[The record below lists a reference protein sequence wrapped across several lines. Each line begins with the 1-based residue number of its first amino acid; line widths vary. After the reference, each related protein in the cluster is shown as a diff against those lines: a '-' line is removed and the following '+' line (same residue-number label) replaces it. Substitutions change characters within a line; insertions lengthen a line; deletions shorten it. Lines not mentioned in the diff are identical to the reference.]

1 MFSAAD
7 WQHVIKIKS
16 NAQLNEP
23 PSLLS
28 LYSCLKSDYR
38 AFSFLR
44 RLEHRG
50 WGSKLYWKQRTNFRA
65 GLWWKMCSW
74 TLKFSNCCVETS
86 ACRLPVHWKYLS
98 LFGSA
103 VLILTIVSV
112 SITTFYSDTFD
123 HQNHFLLHGIS
134 KNISGELCELTEVFH
149 IVCINC
155 TKRLFSS
162 LIKLLIISLIN
173 RLVSALNANQCFSEK
188 ARDDVLVCLVLSTTQ
203 IYSVSCH
210 TGGKKPEHVR
220 FVGFRRWL
228 RCDSPP
234 QTTEHYTELR
244 SRIHKMWR

>member
-1 MFSAAD
+1 MERQLTVFSAAD

-86 ACRLPVHWKYLS
+86 ACRLPVHWQYLS

-123 HQNHFLLHGIS
+123 HQNHFLLHGII
-134 KNISGELCELTEVFH
+134 KNISGELYLWMKCFT
-149 IVCINC
+149 
-155 TKRLFSS
+155 SS
-162 LIKLLIISLIN
+162 
-173 RLVSALNANQCFSEK
+173 A
-188 ARDDVLVCLVLSTTQ
+188 
-203 IYSVSCH
+203 
-210 TGGKKPEHVR
+210 
-220 FVGFRRWL
+220 
-228 RCDSPP
+228 
-234 QTTEHYTELR
+234 
-244 SRIHKMWR
+244 

>member
-1 MFSAAD
+1 MKN
-7 WQHVIKIKS
+7 V
-16 NAQLNEP
+16 QLNTEI
-23 PSLLS
+23 
-28 LYSCLKSDYR
+28 
-38 AFSFLR
+38 
-44 RLEHRG
+44 H
-50 WGSKLYWKQRTNFRA
+50 
-65 GLWWKMCSW
+65 
-74 TLKFSNCCVETS
+74 SNCCVETS
-86 ACRLPVHWKYLS
+86 ACRLLVHWKYLS

-173 RLVSALNANQCFSEK
+173 RLVRALNANQCFSEK